1 MQTLVEEQVKVFSYQ
16 HFIGIQKRNVEALQK
31 FKDAGSIVNRMSQED
46 VNAFRKNAIP
56 IWFNWGKKSPDA
68 ARVLQLQLDFMLND
82 LMGYITPEDI
92 KGLSL

>member
-1 MQTLVEEQVKVFSYQ
+1 
-16 HFIGIQKRNVEALQK
+16 
-31 FKDAGSIVNRMSQED
+31 MSAED
-46 VNAFRKNAIP
+46 IAAFRKNAIP

-82 LMGYITPEDI
+82 LMGYITPDDI